1 MAFPSTNFIS
11 RVTTITA
18 VWLQAVNDFIAGF
31 AAETFAAYGAVG
43 DGITDDSDA
52 IQAAVIGSRVLNA
65 GGYSKN
71 YKVTKTI
78 VVPSNTQIYGR
89 GARIFQTTLQ
99 TPLWDTRST
108 SDVLITGFVHTG
120 ASMTQAT
127 AGNFVV
133 GVKYSIISIGTTDF
147 TLVGAA
153 SNTVGLAFTATG
165 AGSGS
170 GVASTFVNQS
180 SSLDVCVRADY
191 AVNLV
196 VRDNTFNTFAYSAVS
211 MQLWGT
217 NFKGLRN
224 TINGPEASV
233 LNPLNLPDP
242 SVPGFRNCTG
252 MTILCHGA
260 EIRGNKVKDT
270 SQGFIIGQQS
280 DDVLLDGNIIYNTV
294 VEHGVYC
301 DTGCVGIKID
311 NNSINNT
318 VLVGAKIQYY
328 DTTLSAPSILTG
340 GTYVIQ
346 TVGTTDFTLIGAAS
360 NTVGVE
366 FTATG
371 VGTGTGVVRLPT
383 PMNSTFIG
391 NTLKNIGSDGLLIIN
406 TAPATI
412 ATITGA
418 TQANPGV
425 ITTAAAHGLAVGDLI
440 DIGGV
445 VGMTPLNS
453 SWRVSTVPLTTTFT
467 VRTPAGPVDTT
478 SYPAYVSGG
487 TVSRPTYGRN
497 MIVANNTLKTIGQ
510 DGISI
515 RYVDGFTVE
524 GNLIETV
531 GRVGIYQLIAGN
543 GNTNGNLIRDVQKN
557 GIYNYSPID
566 ECSIYDN
573 TLVNVGA
580 AGIDVGG
587 ASSGILFEGMAG
599 VTVEGNIVQG
609 ELTQTKMYYG
619 IQAGQ
624 GDKSQW
630 TIVDNR
636 IIDAEGAII
645 ALDTSTTTALCLLD
659 RNVGTSAAGP
669 DAITGLASALP
680 NRGESRPSWEANAAP
695 TTGFWPQES
704 KVRKLTPATGDPT
717 GWVNVSSGTPGTW
730 RPTGMTHGCPPT
742 TALQGSFT
750 TSCSAAT
757 GITGGTA
764 GVSFGPTKYQV
775 NGAYCT
781 AEGYFVANVTTVGT
795 TITCR
800 LTLPIAATLGT
811 AGQGLWGMVIVGEL
825 NMYGT
830 GRIDNNGVD
839 DEAAFS
845 VYSSGNG
852 NVRFYYRY
860 TYQLN
865 P

>member
-1 MAFPSTNFIS
+1 MAFPTTHFSS
-11 RVTTITA
+11 KVTTITA
-18 VWLQAVNDFIAGF
+18 TWLQAVNDFIAGF

-43 DGITDDSDA
+43 DGVTDDSDA
-52 IQAAVIGSRVLNA
+52 IQAAVIGSRLLRA

-78 VVPSNTQIYGR
+78 VVPSNTQIYGG
-89 GARIFQTTLQ
+89 GARIFQTNLQ

-120 ASMTQAT
+120 ATMSQAS
-127 AGNFVV
+127 AGTFVV
-133 GVKYSIISIGTTDF
+133 GRKYSIIDLGTTDF

-170 GVASTFVNQS
+170 GLASTFVNQPG
-180 SSLDVCVRADY
+180 SLDVCIRADY

-196 VRDNTFNTFAYSAVS
+196 VRDNTFNSFAYSAVS

-217 NFKGLRN
+217 NYKGLRN
-224 TINGPEASV
+224 VINGPGASV
-233 LNPLNLPDP
+233 LNPLSLPDP
-242 SVPGFRNCTG
+242 QVPGFRNCTG

-260 EIRGNKVKDT
+260 EIRGNKIKNT
-270 SQGFIIGQQS
+270 SQGLIIGQQS
-280 DDVLLDGNIIYNTV
+280 DNILFDGNIIYNTV

-311 NNSINNT
+311 NNSINDT

-328 DTTLSAPSILTG
+328 DTTLTAPNILTG
-340 GTYVIQ
+340 GNYVIL
-346 TVGTTDFTLIGAAS
+346 TVGTTDFTLIGASS
-360 NTVGVE
+360 NTVGVA

-371 VGTGTGVVRLPT
+371 PGTGTGTVQLPT
-383 PMNSTFIG
+383 PSNSTFIG
-391 NTLKNIGSDGLLIIN
+391 NTLKNIGSDGILIIN
-406 TAPATI
+406 TGPAVV

-440 DIGGV
+440 DIGGI

-453 SWRVSTVPLTTTFT
+453 SWRVNTVPLGTTFT
-467 VRTPAGPVDTT
+467 VRTPAGAVNTT
-478 SYPAYVSGG
+478 AYPAYISGG
-487 TVSRPTYGRN
+487 TVSRPVYGRN

-524 GNLIETV
+524 GNLLETV
-531 GRVGIYQLIAGN
+531 GRVGIYQLIALN
-543 GNTNGNLIRDVQKN
+543 GNTNGNLLRDVQKN
-557 GIYNYSPID
+557 GIYSYDPID
-566 ECSIYDN
+566 ECSVYDN
-573 TLVNVGA
+573 TLLNVGA
-580 AGIDVGG
+580 AGIDTGG
-587 ASSGILFEGMAG
+587 ASSGILVEGVG
-599 VTVEGNIVQG
+599 GGTIEGNIVQG

-619 IQAGQ
+619 IQVGQ

-630 TIVDNR
+630 AVLDNQV
-636 IIDAEGAII
+636 IDAEGAII
-645 ALDTSTTTALCLLD
+645 ALDTSTTTPLRRLD
-659 RNVGTSAAGP
+659 GNVGTSAAGP
-669 DAITGLASALP
+669 DAIAGLASAVP

-695 TTGFWPQES
+695 TTGFWPQEA
-704 KVRKLTPATGDPT
+704 KIRKITPATGDPT

-730 RPTGMTHGCPPT
+730 RPTGMTHGCAPATP
-742 TALQGSFT
+742 LQGGFT
-750 TSCSAAT
+750 TTCSAAT
-757 GITGGTA
+757 GVTGGVA
-764 GVSFGPTKYQV
+764 GVTFGPTKYQV

-781 AEGYFVANVTTVGT
+781 VEGYFVANVTTVGT

-800 LTLPIAATLGT
+800 LTLPIAATLGA
-811 AGQGLWGMVIVGEL
+811 AGQGLWGMVVVGEL

-830 GRIDNNGVD
+830 GRADNNGAN